1 MPSLTRSARQEM
13 IPILEAATSGRLDAE
28 GKPRARPPPRSL
40 KSARLAAQK
49 KAEAGGAAGGGAAA
63 AAGGAEEEEV
73 LEGAADADAGDTD
86 SDGDA
91 GALPSLPS
99 ASLCKCLTVAADG
112 ADEDGEQL
120 RGEHAMVSMPDD
132 ADDHFFGRADAGA
145 AGGDGSFKVEAWEDD
160 WEDAFFDGVF
170 SGGAGDAY
178 TPGAVRL
185 SEGGSLLSSDTPTR
199 FQSYSA
205 ADGPLPSSPSLSQL
219 PLSICKSADVSG
231 GMSAEGGGASAFA
244 HLPDPDA
251 DASMSS
257 MSSAYYGA
265 GRGGGALLDTSAAS
279 LPEPV
284 E

>member
-1 MPSLTRSARQEM
+1 MYWWRNMRDDPQNIRIRGRQLQTYYTRLLSNPEVRTPAPRPAMLSLTRSARQEM

-91 GALPSLPS
+91 GALPSQLRCAN
-99 ASLCKCLTVAADG
+99 ASLCKCLSEAAACG

-132 ADDHFFGRADAGA
+132 ADDHFFGRGDAGA

-205 ADGPLPSSPSLSQL
+205 ADGPLPSI
-219 PLSICKSADVSG
+219 PLVAPTAAV
-231 GMSAEGGGASAFA
+231 
-244 HLPDPDA
+244 HLH
-251 DASMSS
+251 
-257 MSSAYYGA
+257 
-265 GRGGGALLDTSAAS
+265 RGQSC
-279 LPEPV
+279 
-284 E
+284 